1 MSFVRTAFNVY
12 RGTTWWNFFLSK
24 TWNCYTSSGL
34 WMKSLLTSC
43 WKTSAQLSKLYL
55 RVQSTIRETIFLKI
69 VQIFLSFLFFD
80 WLSFIFVLSF
90 SAGFPKLQS
99 TCQTINSSK
108 NIWCEIFFW
117 FFKLFRIWGK
127 NFRTFGDNCSAALSK
142 LHSLCQR
149 NKVREYWFEKLYTAL
164 TTFGLQGRSFRVLIG
179 SFFQSRQLCFLSVQR
194 NILD

>member
-1 MSFVRTAFNVY
+1 
-12 RGTTWWNFFLSK
+12 
-24 TWNCYTSSGL
+24 
-34 WMKSLLTSC
+34 MKSLLSSC
-43 WKTSAQLSKLYL
+43 WKISAQLSILYL

-69 VQIFLSFLFFD
+69 VQIFLSFLYFG

-99 TCQTINSSK
+99 TCQTINSRK

-127 NFRTFGDNCSAALSK
+127 NFWTFGDNCSAALPK

-149 NKVREYWFEKLYTAL
+149 NKVRENCFEKLYTAL
-164 TTFGLQGRSFRVLIG
+164 TTFGLQSRSFRTLG
-179 SFFQSRQLCFLSVQR
+179 GNFSQFRQFCILCVQGNFL
-194 NILD
+194 D